1 MDIIKNCLRRPII
14 IYALIIL
21 ILFSGILALFKIPIQ
36 LTPDVR
42 KPLIEI
48 STNWQGGSP
57 SEVEREIVIK
67 QEDVLKSVKGVERIR
82 SNSYDKKSEIKLE
95 FNSTKNFQTAL
106 LMVSNALD
114 RVRGM
119 PEEIM
124 KPTIETS
131 GSEDAPIAWI
141 MLRPIKKINK
151 SMSEFGD
158 LADNLV
164 KTEFEKIPGISR
176 SNIFGGSKTEMQV
189 IVDPQRLS
197 LYKLTIPDI
206 ANSLISSNVSLTA
219 GDVDEGKRKYLI
231 RAEGQLDNPEK
242 IKKVV
247 IKVNKDE
254 QTQFSSKIFLEDVA
268 EVKYGI
274 KEPSAYI
281 RSLGKEVI
289 ALNLVRDVGVN
300 VLETMEQVKK
310 TIKRLNPILNK
321 EGLELKQVYDETVYI
336 NSSIDLVQQ
345 NIILGGLL
353 AALVLLLFLNSA
365 RATLVIATTI
375 PLTIIG
381 TFVAMAILG
390 KSLNVISLAGLA
402 FAVGMVI
409 DAAIVVLENIFR
421 HKEMGKNDYEAS
433 LIGTKEVWQ
442 AVFLSA
448 LTTVLVF
455 IPLLIVQVEAGQLF
469 RDISVAIC
477 VAISLSL
484 VLATTLI
491 PVISSKLQLLQT
503 DNKKK
508 IWKFNN
514 PKILEKLALNFLYRF
529 YKYLAWILPSKKR
542 ASVTISTIILI
553 SIIGIFFLKPK
564 LEYLPEGNKNLVF
577 GILIP
582 PPGYNLDT
590 TSEIAKNIENQIKPY
605 FILEEGGDSTAID
618 YPRISNFFYVSTS
631 TRIFIGAST
640 EDPNNVKK
648 IIPLMEKLAFQESG
662 TLGFINQPSIFGR
675 TGGGSRQI
683 DVNFSGNNLNDIL
696 DVTKKAFFITNQV
709 FPKKLGNT
717 QIRPKPGLELGTPEL
732 RFIPDMEKL
741 SENGITVREFA
752 NTMDAFNDGLWIDE
766 IVAEGKNM
774 DLRIIGKKNEEINV
788 TQQIANIPIVSKSGI
803 TIPLSSV
810 SKNEITSSA
819 VSIRHINFKRTVTLE
834 IRPPSQ
840 IPLEVAINILNE
852 SVVKGLSDE
861 AFKKGII
868 INLSGTADKLSQ
880 TLDSMSLSIAIAL
893 ILVFLSLAILLQS
906 FILSLV
912 IMIAVPLATV
922 GGFIGLKIL
931 NLFTY
936 QALDMLTL
944 LGFLILIGIVVN
956 NSILLVLK
964 TVDLIKEKKLSK
976 IDAIFESAKTRVRPI
991 FMSTL
996 TSIFGMFPLVLFP
1009 GAGSELYKGL
1019 GSVVI
1024 GGLFLSA
1031 ILILIIVP
1039 ALLTLTINENKIIKD
1054 SYK

>member
-1 MDIIKNCLRRPII
+1 MDIIKSCLKRPII
-14 IYALIIL
+14 IYSLIIL
-21 ILFSGILALFKIPIQ
+21 ILFSGLLALFKIPIQ

-42 KPLIEI
+42 KPVIEI
-48 STNWQGGSP
+48 TTSWQGGSP
-57 SEVEREIVIK
+57 SEIEREIVVK

-82 SNSYDKKSEIKLE
+82 SNAYDKKSEIKLE
-95 FNSTKNFQTAL
+95 FSSTKNFQTSL
-106 LMVSNALD
+106 LMTSNALD

-124 KPTIETS
+124 KPIIETS
-131 GSEDAPIAWI
+131 GSEDSPIAWI

-164 KTEFEKIPGISR
+164 KTELEKIPGISR
-176 SNIFGGSKTEMQV
+176 TNIFGGSKTEMQV

-197 LYKLTIPDI
+197 LFKLTISDI
-206 ANSLISSNVSLTA
+206 ANSLISSNISLTA

-231 RAEGQLDNPEK
+231 RAEGQLDSPEK

-274 KEPSAYI
+274 KEPVAYI
-281 RSLGKEVI
+281 RSLGREVI
-289 ALNLVRDVGVN
+289 AINLVRDVGVN
-300 VLETMEQVKK
+300 VLETMKEVKE
-310 TIKRLNPILNK
+310 TIKRLNPLLNK
-321 EGLELKQVYDETVYI
+321 EGLELKQVYDETIYI

-345 NIILGGLL
+345 NIIVGGLL
-353 AALVLLLFLNSA
+353 AALILLLFLNSA

-421 HKEMGKNDYEAS
+421 HKEMGKSDYDAS
-433 LIGTKEVWQ
+433 LIGTKEVSQ

-484 VLATTLI
+484 VLAITLV
-491 PVISSKLQLLQT
+491 PVISNRLKLLQT
-503 DNKKK
+503 DKEKK

-514 PKILEKLALNFLYRF
+514 PRILNSLALNFLYKF
-529 YKYLAWILPSKKR
+529 YKYLAWVLPSKKR
-542 ASVTISTIILI
+542 ASITISTIILI
-553 SIIGIFFLKPK
+553 TIFGIFFLAPK

-577 GILIP
+577 GVLIP
-582 PPGYNLDT
+582 PPGYNLET
-590 TSEIAKNIENQIKPY
+590 TSKIAQNIENQIKPY
-605 FILEEGGDSTAID
+605 FVLEEGGDASATE
-618 YPRISNFFYVSTS
+618 YPRINNFFFVSTS

-675 TGGGSRQI
+675 TAGGSRKI
-683 DVNFSGNNLNDIL
+683 DINFSGTDLNEIL
-696 DVTKKAFFITNQV
+696 DITKKAFFITNKV
-709 FPKKLGNT
+709 FPEKLGRT
-717 QIRPKPGLELGTPEL
+717 QIRPKPGLELGAPEL

-741 SENGITVREFA
+741 SENGITVKEFA
-752 NTMDAFNDGLWIDE
+752 NSMDAFNDGMWIDE
-766 IVAEGKNM
+766 IVADGRNM
-774 DLRIIGKKNEEINV
+774 DLRIIGKKNQKTNF

-819 VSIRHINFKRTVTLE
+819 VSIRHINFKRTVSLQ

-840 IPLEVAINILNE
+840 IPLEVAIKILDDA
-852 SVVKGLSDE
+852 VVKDLSDE
-861 AFKKGII
+861 AFEKGIT

-880 TLDSMSLSIAIAL
+880 TLDSMSLTIAIAL
-893 ILVFLSLAILLQS
+893 ILVFLSLAILLES

-912 IMIAVPLATV
+912 IMIAVPLSTV

-931 NLFTY
+931 NFFTY

-956 NSILLVLK
+956 NSILLVLQ
-964 TVDLIKEKKLSK
+964 TVDSIKKRMSKK
-976 IDAIFESAKTRVRPI
+976 DAIFESARTRVRPI

-1039 ALLTLTINENKIIKD
+1039 ALLTLTIDENKIIK
-1054 SYK
+1054 

>member
-1 MDIIKNCLRRPII
+1 MDITKSCLKRPII
-14 IYALIIL
+14 IYSLIIL
-21 ILFSGILALFKIPIQ
+21 ILFSGLLALFKIPIQ

-42 KPLIEI
+42 KPVIEI
-48 STNWQGGSP
+48 TTSWQGGSP
-57 SEVEREIVIK
+57 SEVEREIVVK

-82 SNSYDKKSEIKLE
+82 SNAYDKKSEIKLE
-95 FNSTKNFQTAL
+95 FSSTKNFQTSL
-106 LMVSNALD
+106 LMTSNALD

-124 KPTIETS
+124 KPIIETS
-131 GSEDAPIAWI
+131 GSEDSPIAWI

-158 LADNLV
+158 LVDNLV
-164 KTEFEKIPGISR
+164 KTELEKIPGISR
-176 SNIFGGSKTEMQV
+176 TNIFGGSKTEMQV

-197 LYKLTIPDI
+197 LFKLTISDI
-206 ANSLISSNVSLTA
+206 ANSLISSNISLTA

-231 RAEGQLDNPEK
+231 RAEGQLDSPEK

-274 KEPSAYI
+274 KEPVAYI
-281 RSLGKEVI
+281 RSLGREVI
-289 ALNLVRDVGVN
+289 AINLVRDVGVN
-300 VLETMEQVKK
+300 VLETMKEVKE
-310 TIKRLNPILNK
+310 TIKRLNPLLNK
-321 EGLELKQVYDETVYI
+321 EGLELKQVYDETIYI
-336 NSSIDLVQQ
+336 NSSIGLVQQ
-345 NIILGGLL
+345 NIIVGGLL
-353 AALVLLLFLNSA
+353 AALILLLFLNSA

-421 HKEMGKNDYEAS
+421 HKEMGKSDYDAS
-433 LIGTKEVWQ
+433 LIGTKEVSQ

-484 VLATTLI
+484 VLAITLV
-491 PVISSKLQLLQT
+491 PVISNRLKLLQT

-514 PKILEKLALNFLYRF
+514 PRILNSLALNFLYKF
-529 YKYLAWILPSKKR
+529 YKYLAWVLPSKKR
-542 ASVTISTIILI
+542 ASITISTIILI
-553 SIIGIFFLKPK
+553 TIFGIFFLAPK

-577 GILIP
+577 GVLIP
-582 PPGYNLDT
+582 PPGYNLKT
-590 TSEIAKNIENQIKPY
+590 TSEIAQNIENQIKPY
-605 FILEEGGDSTAID
+605 FVLEEGGDASATE
-618 YPRISNFFYVSTS
+618 YPRINNFFFVSTS
-631 TRIFIGAST
+631 ARIFIGAST

-675 TGGGSRQI
+675 TAGGSRKI
-683 DVNFSGNNLNDIL
+683 DINFSGTDLNEIL
-696 DVTKKAFFITNQV
+696 DITKKAFFITKKV
-709 FPKKLGNT
+709 FPEKLGRT
-717 QIRPKPGLELGTPEL
+717 QIRPKPGLELGAPEL

-741 SENGITVREFA
+741 SENGITVKEFA
-752 NTMDAFNDGLWIDE
+752 NSLDAFNDGMWIDE
-766 IVAEGKNM
+766 IVADGRNM
-774 DLRIIGKKNEEINV
+774 DLRIIGKKNQKTNF

-819 VSIRHINFKRTVTLE
+819 VSIRHINFKRTVSLQ

-840 IPLEVAINILNE
+840 IPLEVAIKILDDA
-852 SVVKGLSDE
+852 VVKDLSDE
-861 AFKKGII
+861 AFEKGIT

-880 TLDSMSLSIAIAL
+880 TLDSMSLTIAIAL
-893 ILVFLSLAILLQS
+893 ILVFLSLAILLES

-912 IMIAVPLATV
+912 IMIAVPLSTV

-931 NLFTY
+931 NFFTY

-956 NSILLVLK
+956 NSILLVLQ
-964 TVDLIKEKKLSK
+964 TVDSIKKRMSKK
-976 IDAIFESAKTRVRPI
+976 DAIFESARTRVRPI
-991 FMSTL
+991 FMFTL
-996 TSIFGMFPLVLFP
+996 TSIFGMFPLVLFS

-1039 ALLTLTINENKIIKD
+1039 ALLTLTIDENKIIKN
-1054 SYK
+1054 

>member
-1 MDIIKNCLRRPII
+1 MDIIKNCLKSPII
-14 IYALIIL
+14 IYSLIIL
-21 ILFSGILALFKIPIQ
+21 ILFSGLLALFKIPIQ

-42 KPLIEI
+42 KPVIEI
-48 STNWQGGSP
+48 TTNWQGGSP

-82 SNSYDKKSEIKLE
+82 SNAYDKKSEIKLE
-95 FNSTKNFQTAL
+95 FSSTKNFQTAL
-106 LMVSNALD
+106 LMTSNALD

-124 KPTIETS
+124 KPNIETS

-141 MLRPIKKINK
+141 MLRPIKEINK

-158 LADNLV
+158 LTDNLI
-164 KTEFEKIPGISR
+164 KTELEKIPGISR
-176 SNIFGGSKTEMQV
+176 TNIFGGSKTEMQV

-197 LYKLTIPDI
+197 LYKLTISDI
-206 ANSLISSNVSLTA
+206 GKSLMSSNISLTA

-231 RAEGQLDNPEK
+231 RAEGQLDSPEK

-247 IKVNKDE
+247 LKVNKDE
-254 QTQFSSKIFLEDVA
+254 QTQFSSKVFLEDVA

-274 KEPSAYI
+274 KEPVAYI

-289 ALNLVRDVGVN
+289 AINLVRDVGVN
-300 VLETMEQVKK
+300 VLETMKEVKK
-310 TIKRLNPILNK
+310 TIKRLNPQLNK
-321 EGLELKQVYDETVYI
+321 EGLELKQVYDETIYI

-345 NIILGGLL
+345 NILVGGLL
-353 AALVLLLFLNSA
+353 AALVLLIFLNSA

-421 HKEMGKNDYEAS
+421 HKEMGKNDYDAS
-433 LIGTKEVWQ
+433 FVGTKEVWQ

-455 IPLLIVQVEAGQLF
+455 IPLLLVQVEAGQLF

-484 VLATTLI
+484 LLAITLI
-491 PVISSKLQLLQT
+491 PVISNKLKLLQT

-514 PKILEKLALNFLYRF
+514 PKILNSIALNFLYKF
-529 YKYLAWILPSKKR
+529 YKYLAWVLPSKKK
-542 ASVTISTIILI
+542 ATITITTIILI
-553 SIIGIFFLKPK
+553 TIFGFFFLKPK

-577 GILIP
+577 GVLIP
-582 PPGYNLDT
+582 PPGYNLET
-590 TSEIAKNIENQIKPY
+590 TSEIARNIENQIKPY
-605 FILEEGGDSTAID
+605 FVLEEGGDVNATE
-618 YPRISNFFYVSTS
+618 YPRINNFFFVSTS

-640 EDPNNVKK
+640 EDPNNIKK
-648 IIPLMEKLAFQESG
+648 IIPFMEKLAFQESG

-675 TGGGSRQI
+675 TAGGSRKI
-683 DVNFSGNNLNDIL
+683 DINFSGTDLNEIL
-696 DVTKKAFFITNQV
+696 DITKKAFFISNKV
-709 FPKKLGNT
+709 FPEKLGRT
-717 QIRPKPGLELGTPEL
+717 QIRPKPGLELGAPEL

-741 SENGITVREFA
+741 SENGITVKEFA
-752 NTMDAFNDGLWIDE
+752 NSMDAFNDGLWVDE
-766 IVAEGKNM
+766 IVANGRNM
-774 DLRIIGKKNEEINV
+774 DLRIIGKKDEGTNF

-819 VSIRHINFKRTVTLE
+819 VSIRHINFKRTVSLQ
-834 IRPPSQ
+834 IRPPSE
-840 IPLEVAINILNE
+840 IPLEVAIKILDNA
-852 SVVKGLSDE
+852 VVKGLGDE
-861 AFKKGII
+861 AFKKGIT

-880 TLDSMSLSIAIAL
+880 TLDSMSLTIAIAL
-893 ILVFLSLAILLQS
+893 TLVFLSLAILLES

-956 NSILLVLK
+956 NSILLVLQ
-964 TVDLIKEKKLSK
+964 TVDSIKKNMSK
-976 IDAIFESAKTRVRPI
+976 QDAIFESARTRVRPI

-1039 ALLTLTINENKIIKD
+1039 ALLTLAIDEKKIIKY

>member
-1 MDIIKNCLRRPII
+1 MGIIEICLKRPII
-14 IYALIIL
+14 IYSLIIL
-21 ILFSGILALFKIPIQ
+21 ILFSGLLAIFKIPIQ

-42 KPLIEI
+42 KPVIEI
-48 STNWQGGSP
+48 TTNWQGGSP
-57 SEVEREIVIK
+57 SEVEREIVVK

-82 SNSYDKKSEIKLE
+82 SNAYDKKSEIKLE
-95 FNSTKNFQTAL
+95 FSSTKNFQTAL
-106 LMVSNALD
+106 LMTSNALD

-141 MLRPIKKINK
+141 MLRPIKRINK

-158 LADNLV
+158 LTDNLI
-164 KTEFEKIPGISR
+164 KTELEKIPGISR
-176 SNIFGGSKTEMQV
+176 SNIFGGSKTEMQI

-197 LYKLTIPDI
+197 LYKLTISDI
-206 ANSLISSNVSLTA
+206 ATSLISSNISLTA
-219 GDVDEGKRKYLI
+219 GDIDEGKRKYLI
-231 RAEGQLDNPEK
+231 RAEGQLDSPEK

-247 IKVNKDE
+247 IKINKDE

-268 EVKYGI
+268 EVRYGI
-274 KEPSAYI
+274 KKPVSYI

-289 ALNLVRDVGVN
+289 AINIIRDVGVN
-300 VLETMEQVKK
+300 VLETMDEVKK
-310 TIKRLNPILNK
+310 TIKRLNSLLK
-321 EGLELKQVYDETVYI
+321 KQGLELKQVYDETIYI

-345 NIILGGLL
+345 NIIVGGLL
-353 AALVLLLFLNSA
+353 AALILLLFLNSVG
-365 RATLVIATTI
+365 ATLVIATTI

-381 TFVAMAILG
+381 TFVAMAVLG

-421 HKEMGKNDYEAS
+421 HKEMGKSDYDAS

-455 IPLLIVQVEAGQLF
+455 IPLLVVQVEAGQLF

-477 VAISLSL
+477 FAISLSL
-484 VLATTLI
+484 ILAITLI
-491 PVISSKLQLLQT
+491 PVISSKLKLLQN
-503 DNKKK
+503 DNQEK

-514 PKILEKLALNFLYRF
+514 PKILKNFALNFLYKF
-529 YKYLAWILPSKKR
+529 YKYLSWVLPSKKR
-542 ASVTISTIILI
+542 ASITI
-553 SIIGIFFLKPK
+553 SIIVLITIFGIFFLKPK

-577 GILIP
+577 GVLIP
-582 PPGYNLDT
+582 PPGYNLKT
-590 TSEIAKNIENQIKPY
+590 TSEIAQNIENQIKPY
-605 FILEEGGDSTAID
+605 FILEEGGDINANE
-618 YPRISNFFYVSTS
+618 YPRINNFFFVSTS
-631 TRIFIGAST
+631 AKIFIGAST
-640 EDPNNVKK
+640 EDPNKVKK

-675 TGGGSRQI
+675 TAGGGRKI
-683 DVNFSGNNLNDIL
+683 DINFSGTDLNEIL
-696 DVTKKAFFITNQV
+696 DLTRKAFFISNKI
-709 FPKKLGNT
+709 FPEKLGRT

-741 SENGITVREFA
+741 SENGITVKEFA
-752 NTMDAFNDGLWIDE
+752 NSMEAFNDGLWIDE
-766 IVAEGKNM
+766 IVADGRKM
-774 DLRIIGKKNEEINV
+774 DLRIIGKKNQKNSF
-788 TQQIANIPIVSKSGI
+788 TQQIENIPLVSKSGI

-810 SKNEITSSA
+810 SKNQITSSA
-819 VSIRHINFKRTVTLE
+819 VSIRHIDFKRTVSLQ

-840 IPLEVAINILNE
+840 IPLEVAIKILDNA
-852 SVVKGLSDE
+852 VVQDLGDE
-861 AFKKGII
+861 AFKKGIT

-880 TLDSMSLSIAIAL
+880 TLSSMSLTIAIAL
-893 ILVFLSLAILLQS
+893 ILVFLSLAILLES

-912 IMIAVPLATV
+912 IMIAVPLATA

-931 NLFTY
+931 NFFTY

-964 TVDLIKEKKLSK
+964 TVDLIKKNKISK
-976 IDAIFESAKTRVRPI
+976 IDAIFESARTRVRPI

>member
-1 MDIIKNCLRRPII
+1 MNIIKNCLKRPII
-14 IYALIIL
+14 IYSLIIL
-21 ILFSGILALFKIPIQ
+21 ILFSGLLALLKIPIQ

-42 KPLIEI
+42 KPVIEI
-48 STNWQGGSP
+48 TTNWQGGSP

-67 QEDVLKSVKGVERIR
+67 QEDVLKSVKGIERIR
-82 SNSYDKKSEIKLE
+82 SNAYDKKSEIKLE
-95 FNSTKNFQTAL
+95 FSSTKNFEKSL
-106 LMVSNALD
+106 LMASNALD

-131 GSEDAPIAWI
+131 GSEDSPIAWI

-151 SMSEFGD
+151 SMNEFGD
-158 LADNLV
+158 LANNLV
-164 KTEFEKIPGISR
+164 KTELEKIPGISR
-176 SNIFGGSKTEMQV
+176 SNMFGGSKTEMQV

-197 LYKLTIPDI
+197 LYKLTISDI
-206 ANSLISSNVSLTA
+206 ANNLMSSNISLTA

-231 RAEGQLDNPEK
+231 RAEGQLDSPEK

-247 IKVNKDE
+247 LKVNKDE

-274 KEPSAYI
+274 KEPVAYI

-289 ALNLVRDVGVN
+289 AINLVRDVGVN
-300 VLETMEQVKK
+300 VLETMKEVKE
-310 TIKRLNPILNK
+310 TIERLNPLLNK

-345 NIILGGLL
+345 NIIVGGLL
-353 AALVLLLFLNSA
+353 AALVLLIFLNSA

-381 TFVAMAILG
+381 TFVAMAVLG
-390 KSLNVISLAGLA
+390 RSLNVISLAGLA

-421 HKEMGKNDYEAS
+421 HKEMGKNDYDAS

-455 IPLLIVQVEAGQLF
+455 IPLLLVQVEAGQLF

-484 VLATTLI
+484 VLAITLI
-491 PVISSKLQLLQT
+491 PVISNKLKLLQT
-503 DNKKK
+503 DSKKK

-514 PKILEKLALNFLYRF
+514 PRILNTIALNFLYKF
-529 YKYLAWILPSKKR
+529 YKYLAWVLPSKKR
-542 ASVTISTIILI
+542 ATITITTIILVTI
-553 SIIGIFFLKPK
+553 FGIFFLKPK

-577 GILIP
+577 GVLIP
-582 PPGYNLDT
+582 PPGYNLET
-590 TSEIAKNIENQIKPY
+590 TSEIAQDIENQIKPY
-605 FILEEGGDSTAID
+605 FILEEGGSANATE
-618 YPRISNFFYVSTS
+618 YPRINNFFFVSTS

-640 EDPNNVKK
+640 KNPNNIKK

-675 TGGGSRQI
+675 TAGGSRKI
-683 DVNFSGNNLNDIL
+683 DINFSGSDLNEIL
-696 DVTKKAFFITNQV
+696 DIAKKAFFISTKV
-709 FPKKLGNT
+709 FPQKNGST
-717 QIRPKPGLELGTPEL
+717 QITPKPGLELGTPEL

-752 NTMDAFNDGLWIDE
+752 NSMDAFNDGLWIDE
-766 IVAEGKNM
+766 IVADSKNM
-774 DLRIIGKKNEEINV
+774 DLRIIGKKDQNSNF

-803 TIPLSSV
+803 TVPLSSL

-819 VSIRHINFKRTVTLE
+819 VSIRHINFKRTVSLQ

-840 IPLEVAINILNE
+840 IPLEVAIKILDDA
-852 SVVKGLSDE
+852 VVKSLTDE
-861 AFKKGII
+861 AFEKGIT

-880 TLDSMSLSIAIAL
+880 TFDSMSLTIAIAL
-893 ILVFLSLAILLQS
+893 ILVFLSLAILLES

-912 IMIAVPLATV
+912 IIIAVPLATV
-922 GGFIGLKIL
+922 GGFVGLKIL

-956 NSILLVLK
+956 NSILLVLQ
-964 TVDLIKEKKLSK
+964 TVDLIKKKMSK
-976 IDAIFESAKTRVRPI
+976 QDAIFESARTRVRPI

-1031 ILILIIVP
+1031 IVILIIVP
-1039 ALLTLTINENKIIKD
+1039 ALLTLTIDEKKIIKY

>member
-484 VLATTLI
+484 VLDTTLI

-774 DLRIIGKKNEEINV
+774 DLRIIGKKNEEINF

>member
-1 MDIIKNCLRRPII
+1 M
-14 IYALIIL
+14 
-21 ILFSGILALFKIPIQ
+21 
-36 LTPDVR
+36 
-42 KPLIEI
+42 
-48 STNWQGGSP
+48 
-57 SEVEREIVIK
+57 
-67 QEDVLKSVKGVERIR
+67 KSVKGVERIR
-82 SNSYDKKSEIKLE
+82 SNANDKKSEIKLE
-95 FNSTKNFQTAL
+95 FSSTKNFQTSL
-106 LMVSNALD
+106 LMTSNALD

-131 GSEDAPIAWI
+131 GSEDSPIAWI

-158 LADNLV
+158 LADNLI

-197 LYKLTIPDI
+197 LYKLTISDI
-206 ANSLISSNVSLTA
+206 ANSLLTSNISLTA

-231 RAEGQLDNPEK
+231 RAEGQLDSPEK
-242 IKKVV
+242 IKRVV
-247 IKVNKDE
+247 LKVNKD
-254 QTQFSSKIFLEDVA
+254 QQSQFSSKIFLEDVA

-274 KEPSAYI
+274 KEPVAYI

-289 ALNLVRDVGVN
+289 AINLVRDIGVN
-300 VLETMEQVKK
+300 VLETMQEVKN

-321 EGLELKQVYDETVYI
+321 EGLELKQVYDETIYI

-345 NIILGGLL
+345 NIIVGGLL
-353 AALVLLLFLNSA
+353 AALVLLVFLNSA

-381 TFVAMAILG
+381 TFVAMAVLG

-455 IPLLIVQVEAGQLF
+455 IPLLLVQVEAGQLF

-477 VAISLSL
+477 VAITLSL
-484 VLATTLI
+484 ILAITLI
-491 PVISSKLQLLQT
+491 PVISNKLKLLQT
-503 DNKKK
+503 DNTKK

-514 PKILEKLALNFLYRF
+514 PRIFNSIALNFLYKF
-529 YKYLAWILPSKKR
+529 YKYLAWVLPSKKR
-542 ASVTISTIILI
+542 ATITITTIFLVTIF
-553 SIIGIFFLKPK
+553 GIFFLKPK

-582 PPGYNLDT
+582 PPGYNLET
-590 TSEIAKNIENQIKPY
+590 TSQIAQDIENQIKPY
-605 FILEEGGDSTAID
+605 FVLEEGGEASATD
-618 YPRISNFFYVSTS
+618 YPRISNFFFVSTS

-640 EDPNNVKK
+640 KNPNNVKK

-675 TGGGSRQI
+675 TAGGSRKI
-683 DVNFSGNNLNDIL
+683 DINFSGSDLNEIL
-696 DVTKKAFFITNQV
+696 DIAKKAFFISTKV
-709 FPKKLGNT
+709 FPQKNGST
-717 QIRPKPGLELGTPEL
+717 QITPKPGLELGTPEL

-741 SENGITVREFA
+741 SENGITVKEFA
-752 NTMDAFNDGLWIDE
+752 NSIDAFNDGLWIDE
-766 IVAEGKNM
+766 IVAGGRNM
-774 DLRIIGKKNEEINV
+774 DLRIIGKKDQKNNF
-788 TQQIANIPIVSKSGI
+788 TQQIANIPIVAKSGI
-803 TIPLSSV
+803 TIPLSSL

-819 VSIRHINFKRTVTLE
+819 LSIRHINFKRTVSLQ

-840 IPLEVAINILNE
+840 IPLEVAIKILDNA
-852 SVVKGLSDE
+852 VVKNLTDE
-861 AFKKGII
+861 AFEKGIS

-880 TLDSMSLSIAIAL
+880 TFDSMSLIIAIAL
-893 ILVFLSLAILLQS
+893 ILVFLSLAILLES

-912 IMIAVPLATV
+912 IIIAVPLATA
-922 GGFIGLKIL
+922 GGFVGLKIL
-931 NLFTY
+931 NLFNY

-956 NSILLVLK
+956 NSILLVLQ
-964 TVDLIKEKKLSK
+964 TVALIKKKMSK
-976 IDAIFESAKTRVRPI
+976 QDAIFESARTRVRPI

-996 TSIFGMFPLVLFP
+996 SSIFGMFPFVLFP

-1031 ILILIIVP
+1031 LLILIIVP
-1039 ALLTLTINENKIIKD
+1039 ALLTLTINENKIIKG

>member
-1 MDIIKNCLRRPII
+1 MDITKSCLKRPII
-14 IYALIIL
+14 IYSLIIL
-21 ILFSGILALFKIPIQ
+21 ILFSGLLALFKIPIQ

-42 KPLIEI
+42 KPVIEI
-48 STNWQGGSP
+48 TTSWQGGSP
-57 SEVEREIVIK
+57 SEVEREIVVK

-82 SNSYDKKSEIKLE
+82 SNAYDKKSEIKLE
-95 FNSTKNFQTAL
+95 FSSTKNFQTSL
-106 LMVSNALD
+106 LMTSNALD

-124 KPTIETS
+124 KPIIETS
-131 GSEDAPIAWI
+131 GSEDSPIAWI

-164 KTEFEKIPGISR
+164 KTELEKIPGISR
-176 SNIFGGSKTEMQV
+176 TNIFGGSKTEMQV

-197 LYKLTIPDI
+197 LFKLTISDI
-206 ANSLISSNVSLTA
+206 ANSLISSNISLTA

-231 RAEGQLDNPEK
+231 RAEGQLDSPEK

-274 KEPSAYI
+274 KEPVAYI
-281 RSLGKEVI
+281 RSLGREVI
-289 ALNLVRDVGVN
+289 AINLVRDVGVN
-300 VLETMEQVKK
+300 VLETMKEVKE
-310 TIKRLNPILNK
+310 TIKRLNPLLNK
-321 EGLELKQVYDETVYI
+321 EGLELKQVYDETIYI
-336 NSSIDLVQQ
+336 NSSIGLVQQ
-345 NIILGGLL
+345 NIIVGGLL
-353 AALVLLLFLNSA
+353 AALILLLFLNSA

-421 HKEMGKNDYEAS
+421 HKEMGKSDYDAS
-433 LIGTKEVWQ
+433 LIGTKEVSQ

-484 VLATTLI
+484 VLAITLV
-491 PVISSKLQLLQT
+491 PVISNRLKLLQT

-514 PKILEKLALNFLYRF
+514 PRILNSLALNFLYKF
-529 YKYLAWILPSKKR
+529 YKYLAWVLPSKKR
-542 ASVTISTIILI
+542 ASITISTIILI
-553 SIIGIFFLKPK
+553 TIFGIFFLAPK

-577 GILIP
+577 GVLIP
-582 PPGYNLDT
+582 PPGYNLKT
-590 TSEIAKNIENQIKPY
+590 TSEIAQNIENQIKPY
-605 FILEEGGDSTAID
+605 FVLEEGGDASATE
-618 YPRISNFFYVSTS
+618 YPRINNFFFVSTS
-631 TRIFIGAST
+631 ARIFIGAST

-675 TGGGSRQI
+675 TAGGSRKI
-683 DVNFSGNNLNDIL
+683 DINFSGTDLNEIL
-696 DVTKKAFFITNQV
+696 DITKKAFFITNKV
-709 FPKKLGNT
+709 FPEKLGRT
-717 QIRPKPGLELGTPEL
+717 QIRPKPGLELGAPEL

-741 SENGITVREFA
+741 SENGITVKEFA
-752 NTMDAFNDGLWIDE
+752 NSMDAFNDGMWIDE
-766 IVAEGKNM
+766 IVADGRNM
-774 DLRIIGKKNEEINV
+774 DLRIIGKKNQKTNF

-819 VSIRHINFKRTVTLE
+819 VSIRHINFKRTVSLQ

-840 IPLEVAINILNE
+840 IPLEVAIKILDDA
-852 SVVKGLSDE
+852 VVKDLSDE
-861 AFKKGII
+861 AFEKGIT

-880 TLDSMSLSIAIAL
+880 TLDSMSLTIAIAL
-893 ILVFLSLAILLQS
+893 ILVFLSLAILLES

-912 IMIAVPLATV
+912 IMIAVPLSTV

-931 NLFTY
+931 NFFTY

-956 NSILLVLK
+956 NSILLVLQ
-964 TVDLIKEKKLSK
+964 TVDSIKKRMSKK
-976 IDAIFESAKTRVRPI
+976 DAIFESARTRVRPI

-996 TSIFGMFPLVLFP
+996 TSIFGMFPLVLFS

-1039 ALLTLTINENKIIKD
+1039 ALLTLTIDENKIIK
-1054 SYK
+1054 

>member
-1 MDIIKNCLRRPII
+1 MDIIKNCLKRPII
-14 IYALIIL
+14 IYSLIIL
-21 ILFSGILALFKIPIQ
+21 ILFSGLLALFKIPIQ

-42 KPLIEI
+42 KPVIEI
-48 STNWQGGSP
+48 TTNWQGGSP

-82 SNSYDKKSEIKLE
+82 SNAFDKKSEIKLE
-95 FNSTKNFQTAL
+95 FNSKKNFQTSL
-106 LMVSNALD
+106 LMASNALD

-131 GSEDAPIAWI
+131 GSEDSPIAWI

-158 LADNLV
+158 LADNLI

-197 LYKLTIPDI
+197 LYKLTISDI
-206 ANSLISSNVSLTA
+206 ANSLLTSNISLTA

-231 RAEGQLDNPEK
+231 RAEGQLDSPEK
-242 IKKVV
+242 IKRVV
-247 IKVNKDE
+247 LKVNKD
-254 QTQFSSKIFLEDVA
+254 QQSQFSSKIFLEDVA

-274 KEPSAYI
+274 KEPVAYI

-289 ALNLVRDVGVN
+289 AINLVRDIGVN
-300 VLETMEQVKK
+300 VLETMQEVKN

-321 EGLELKQVYDETVYI
+321 EGLELKQVYDETIYI

-345 NIILGGLL
+345 NIIVGGLL
-353 AALVLLLFLNSA
+353 AALVLLVFLNSA

-381 TFVAMAILG
+381 TFVAMAVLG

-455 IPLLIVQVEAGQLF
+455 IPLLLVQVEAGQLF

-477 VAISLSL
+477 VAITLSL
-484 VLATTLI
+484 ILAITLI
-491 PVISSKLQLLQT
+491 PVISNKLKLLQT
-503 DNKKK
+503 DNTKK

-514 PKILEKLALNFLYRF
+514 PRIFNSIALNFLYKF
-529 YKYLAWILPSKKR
+529 YKYLAWVLPSKKR
-542 ASVTISTIILI
+542 ATITITTIFLVTIF
-553 SIIGIFFLKPK
+553 GIFFLKPK

-582 PPGYNLDT
+582 PPGYNLET
-590 TSEIAKNIENQIKPY
+590 TSQIAQDIENQIKPY
-605 FILEEGGDSTAID
+605 FVLEEGGEASATD
-618 YPRISNFFYVSTS
+618 YPRISNFFFVSTS

-640 EDPNNVKK
+640 KNPNNVKK

-675 TGGGSRQI
+675 TAGGSRKI
-683 DVNFSGNNLNDIL
+683 DINFSGSDLNEIL
-696 DVTKKAFFITNQV
+696 DIAKKAFFISTKV
-709 FPKKLGNT
+709 FPQKNGST
-717 QIRPKPGLELGTPEL
+717 QITPKPGLELGTPEL

-741 SENGITVREFA
+741 SENGITVKEFA
-752 NTMDAFNDGLWIDE
+752 NSIDAFNDGLWIDE
-766 IVAEGKNM
+766 IVAGGRNM
-774 DLRIIGKKNEEINV
+774 DLRIIGKKDQKNNF
-788 TQQIANIPIVSKSGI
+788 TQQIANIPIVAKSGI
-803 TIPLSSV
+803 TIPLSSL

-819 VSIRHINFKRTVTLE
+819 LSIRHINFKRTVSLQ

-840 IPLEVAINILNE
+840 IPLEVAIKILDNA
-852 SVVKGLSDE
+852 VVKNLTDE
-861 AFKKGII
+861 AFEKGIS

-880 TLDSMSLSIAIAL
+880 TFDSMSLIIAIAL
-893 ILVFLSLAILLQS
+893 ILVFLSLAILLES

-912 IMIAVPLATV
+912 IIIAVPLATA
-922 GGFIGLKIL
+922 GGFVGLKIL
-931 NLFTY
+931 NLFNY

-956 NSILLVLK
+956 NSILLVLQ
-964 TVDLIKEKKLSK
+964 TVALIKKKMSK
-976 IDAIFESAKTRVRPI
+976 QDAIFESARTRVRPI

-1031 ILILIIVP
+1031 LLILIIVP
-1039 ALLTLTINENKIIKD
+1039 ALLTLTINENKIIKG

>member
-1 MDIIKNCLRRPII
+1 MDITKSCLKRPII
-14 IYALIIL
+14 IYSLIIL
-21 ILFSGILALFKIPIQ
+21 ILFSGLLALFKIPIQ

-42 KPLIEI
+42 KPVIEI
-48 STNWQGGSP
+48 TTSWQGGSP
-57 SEVEREIVIK
+57 SEVEREIVVK
-67 QEDVLKSVKGVERIR
+67 LEDVLKSVKGVERIR
-82 SNSYDKKSEIKLE
+82 SNAYDKKSEIKLE
-95 FNSTKNFQTAL
+95 FSSTKNFQTSL
-106 LMVSNALD
+106 LMTSNALD

-124 KPTIETS
+124 KPIIETS
-131 GSEDAPIAWI
+131 GSEDSPIAWI

-158 LADNLV
+158 LVDNLV
-164 KTEFEKIPGISR
+164 KTELEKIPGISR
-176 SNIFGGSKTEMQV
+176 TNIFGGSKTEMQV

-197 LYKLTIPDI
+197 LFKLTISDI
-206 ANSLISSNVSLTA
+206 ANSLISSNISLTA

-231 RAEGQLDNPEK
+231 RAEGQLDSPEK

-274 KEPSAYI
+274 KEPVAYI
-281 RSLGKEVI
+281 RSLGREVI
-289 ALNLVRDVGVN
+289 AINLVRDVGVN
-300 VLETMEQVKK
+300 VLETMKEVKE
-310 TIKRLNPILNK
+310 TIKRLNPLLNK
-321 EGLELKQVYDETVYI
+321 EGLELKQVYDETIYI
-336 NSSIDLVQQ
+336 NSSIKLVQQ
-345 NIILGGLL
+345 NIIVGGLL
-353 AALVLLLFLNSA
+353 AALILLLFLNSA

-421 HKEMGKNDYEAS
+421 HKEMGKSDYDAS
-433 LIGTKEVWQ
+433 LIGTKEVSQ

-484 VLATTLI
+484 VLAVTLV
-491 PVISSKLQLLQT
+491 PVISNRLKLLQT

-514 PKILEKLALNFLYRF
+514 PRILNSLALNFLYKF
-529 YKYLAWILPSKKR
+529 YKYLAWVLPSKKR
-542 ASVTISTIILI
+542 ASITISTIILI
-553 SIIGIFFLKPK
+553 TIFGIFFLAPK

-577 GILIP
+577 GVLIP
-582 PPGYNLDT
+582 PPGYNLKT
-590 TSEIAKNIENQIKPY
+590 TSEIAQNIENQIKPY
-605 FILEEGGDSTAID
+605 FVLEEGGDANATE
-618 YPRISNFFYVSTS
+618 YPRINNFFFVSTS
-631 TRIFIGAST
+631 ARIFIGAST

-675 TGGGSRQI
+675 TAGGSRKI
-683 DVNFSGNNLNDIL
+683 DINFSGTDLNEIL
-696 DVTKKAFFITNQV
+696 DITKKAFFITNKV
-709 FPKKLGNT
+709 FPEKLGRT
-717 QIRPKPGLELGTPEL
+717 QIRPKPGLELGAPEL

-741 SENGITVREFA
+741 SENGITVKEFA
-752 NTMDAFNDGLWIDE
+752 NSLDAFNDGMWIDE
-766 IVAEGKNM
+766 IVADGRNM
-774 DLRIIGKKNEEINV
+774 DLRIIGKKNQKTNF

-819 VSIRHINFKRTVTLE
+819 VSIRHINFKRTVSLQ

-840 IPLEVAINILNE
+840 IPLEVAIKILDDA
-852 SVVKGLSDE
+852 VVKDLSDE
-861 AFKKGII
+861 AFEKGIT

-880 TLDSMSLSIAIAL
+880 TLDSMSLTIAIAL
-893 ILVFLSLAILLQS
+893 ILVFLSLAILLES

-912 IMIAVPLATV
+912 IMIAVPLSTV

-931 NLFTY
+931 NFFTY

-956 NSILLVLK
+956 NSILLVLQ
-964 TVDLIKEKKLSK
+964 TVDLIKKGMSKK
-976 IDAIFESAKTRVRPI
+976 DAIFESARTRVRPI

-996 TSIFGMFPLVLFP
+996 TSIFGMFPLVLFS

-1039 ALLTLTINENKIIKD
+1039 ALLTLTIDENKIIK
-1054 SYK
+1054 

>member
-1 MDIIKNCLRRPII
+1 MDIIKNCLKRPII
-14 IYALIIL
+14 IYSLIIF
-21 ILFSGILALFKIPIQ
+21 ILFSGLLALFKIPIQ

-42 KPLIEI
+42 RPLIEI
-48 STNWQGGSP
+48 TTNWQGGSP

-95 FNSTKNFQTAL
+95 FSSTKNFQTAL

-176 SNIFGGSKTEMQV
+176 SNIYGGSKTEMQV

-206 ANSLISSNVSLTA
+206 SNSLISSNVSLTA

-231 RAEGQLDNPEK
+231 RAEGQLDSPEK

-274 KEPSAYI
+274 KEPVSYI

-300 VLETMEQVKK
+300 VLETMEEVKE
-310 TIKRLNPILNK
+310 TIKRLNPLLNK
-321 EGLELKQVYDETVYI
+321 EGLELKQVYDETIYI

-345 NIILGGLL
+345 NIIVGGLL
-353 AALVLLLFLNSA
+353 AALILLLFLNSA

-381 TFVAMAILG
+381 TFVAMAVLG
-390 KSLNVISLAGLA
+390 KSLNVISLAGIA

-409 DAAIVVLENIFR
+409 DAAIVVLENIYR
-421 HKEMGKNDYEAS
+421 HKEMGKSDHDAS

-442 AVFLSA
+442 AVFLSS

-455 IPLLIVQVEAGQLF
+455 VPLLIVQVEAGQLF

-484 VLATTLI
+484 VLAITLI

-514 PKILEKLALNFLYRF
+514 PKILEKFALNFLYKF
-529 YKYLAWILPSKKR
+529 YKYLAWVLPSKKR
-542 ASVTISTIILI
+542 ASTTIFTIVLVTIF
-553 SIIGIFFLKPK
+553 GIFFLKPK

-577 GILIP
+577 GVLIP
-582 PPGYNLDT
+582 PPGYNLKT

-605 FILEEGGDSTAID
+605 FILDEGGDPTATE
-618 YPRISNFFYVSTS
+618 YPRINNFFYVSTS

-675 TGGGSRQI
+675 TAGGSRKI
-683 DVNFSGNNLNDIL
+683 DVNFSGTDLNDIL
-696 DVTKKAFFITNQV
+696 DITKKAFFITNKV
-709 FPKKLGNT
+709 FPESLGRT

-741 SENGITVREFA
+741 SENGITVKEFA

-774 DLRIIGKKNEEINV
+774 NLRIIGKKNEEINF

-852 SVVKGLSDE
+852 SVVNGLSDE
-861 AFKKGII
+861 AFKKGIT

-880 TLDSMSLSIAIAL
+880 TLDSMALSIAVAL

-912 IMIAVPLATV
+912 IMIAVPLATA

-931 NLFTY
+931 NFFTY

-964 TVDLIKEKKLSK
+964 TVDLIKEKKMAK
-976 IDAIFESAKTRVRPI
+976 VDAIFESAKTRVRPI

-1031 ILILIIVP
+1031 ILILLIVP
-1039 ALLTLTINENKIIKD
+1039 ALLTLAINEKKII
-1054 SYK
+1054 SS

>member
-14 IYALIIL
+14 IYSLIIL

-48 STNWQGGSP
+48 TTNWQGGSP
-57 SEVEREIVIK
+57 SEVEREIVVK
-67 QEDVLKSVKGVERIR
+67 QEDVLKSVKGVDRIR

-95 FNSTKNFQTAL
+95 FSSTKNFQSTL

-131 GSEDAPIAWI
+131 GSEDSPIAWI
-141 MLRPIKKINK
+141 MLRPIKEIGK

-176 SNIFGGSKTEMQV
+176 SNIFGGSKSEMQV

-231 RAEGQLDNPEK
+231 RAEGQLDSPEK

-274 KEPSAYI
+274 KEPTSYI

-300 VLETMEQVKK
+300 VLETMEEVKK
-310 TIKRLNPILNK
+310 TIKRLNPQLNK
-321 EGLELKQVYDETVYI
+321 EGLELKQVYDETIYI
-336 NSSIDLVQQ
+336 DSSIDLVQQ
-345 NIILGGLL
+345 NIIVGGLL
-353 AALVLLLFLNSA
+353 AALILLLFLNSA

-433 LIGTKEVWQ
+433 LIGAKEVWQ

-455 IPLLIVQVEAGQLF
+455 VPLLIVQVEAGQLF

-477 VAISLSL
+477 VAITLSL
-484 VLATTLI
+484 ILAITLI

-514 PKILEKLALNFLYRF
+514 PKILERISLNFLYKF
-529 YKYLAWILPSKKR
+529 YQYLSWVLPSKKR
-542 ASVTISTIILI
+542 ASITISTIILVTFF
-553 SIIGIFFLKPK
+553 GFFFLKPK
-564 LEYLPEGNKNLVF
+564 LEYLPEGNKNLIF
-577 GILIP
+577 GVLIP

-590 TSEIAKNIENQIKPY
+590 TSKIAKSIENQIKPY
-605 FILEEGGDSTAID
+605 FILEEGGDPNANE
-618 YPRISNFFYVSTS
+618 YPRINNFFFVSTS

-640 EDPNNVKK
+640 ENPNNVKE

-662 TLGFINQPSIFGR
+662 TLGFINQTSIFGR
-675 TGGGSRQI
+675 TAGGSRKI
-683 DVNFSGNNLNDIL
+683 DVNFSGNDLNDIL
-696 DVTKKAFFITNQV
+696 DITKKAFFISNKV
-709 FPKKLGNT
+709 FPEKLGRT

-732 RFIPDMEKL
+732 RFIPNMEKL

-766 IVAEGKNM
+766 IVADGRNM
-774 DLRIIGKKNEEINV
+774 DLRIIGKKNQDINF
-788 TQQIANIPIVSKSGI
+788 TQQIANIPIVSKSGM

-819 VSIRHINFKRTVTLE
+819 VSIRHINFKRTVSLQ
-834 IRPPSQ
+834 IRPPAQ
-840 IPLEVAINILNE
+840 IPLEVAIKILDE
-852 SVVKGLSDE
+852 AVVKGLSDE
-861 AFKKGII
+861 AYEKGVT

-880 TLDSMSLSIAIAL
+880 TLNSMSLSIAIAL

-964 TVDLIKEKKLSK
+964 TVDLIKEKKISK
-976 IDAIFESAKTRVRPI
+976 INAIFESARTRVRPI

-1039 ALLTLTINENKIIKD
+1039 ALLTITINENKIIRD

>member
-300 VLETMEQVKK
+300 VLETMQQVKK

-590 TSEIAKNIENQIKPY
+590 TSEIEKNIENQIKPY

-774 DLRIIGKKNEEINV
+774 DLRIIGKKNEEINF

-1009 GAGSELYKGL
+1009 GAGAELYKGL

-1024 GGLFLSA
+1024 VGLFLSA

>member
-1 MDIIKNCLRRPII
+1 MNIITNCLKRPII
-14 IYALIIL
+14 IYSLIIL
-21 ILFSGILALFKIPIQ
+21 ILFSGLLALLKIPIQ

-42 KPLIEI
+42 KPVIEI
-48 STNWQGGSP
+48 TTNWQGGSP

-67 QEDVLKSVKGVERIR
+67 QEDVLKSVKGIERIR
-82 SNSYDKKSEIKLE
+82 SNAYDKKSEIKLE
-95 FNSTKNFQTAL
+95 FSSTKNFEKSL
-106 LMVSNALD
+106 LMASNALD

-131 GSEDAPIAWI
+131 GSEDSPIAWI

-151 SMSEFGD
+151 SMNEFGD

-164 KTEFEKIPGISR
+164 KTELEKIPGISR

-197 LYKLTIPDI
+197 LYKLTISDI
-206 ANSLISSNVSLTA
+206 ANSLMSSNISLTA

-231 RAEGQLDNPEK
+231 RAEGQLDSPEK

-247 IKVNKDE
+247 LKVNKDE

-268 EVKYGI
+268 DVKYGI
-274 KEPSAYI
+274 KEPVAYI

-289 ALNLVRDVGVN
+289 AINLVRDVGVN
-300 VLETMEQVKK
+300 VLETMKEVKE
-310 TIKRLNPILNK
+310 TIQRLNPLLNK
-321 EGLELKQVYDETVYI
+321 EGLELKQVYDETIYI

-345 NIILGGLL
+345 NIIVGGLL
-353 AALVLLLFLNSA
+353 AALILLLFLNSA

-421 HKEMGKNDYEAS
+421 HKEMGKSDYDAS
-433 LIGTKEVWQ
+433 LIGTKEVCQ

-484 VLATTLI
+484 VLAITLI
-491 PVISSKLQLLQT
+491 PVISNKLKLLQT
-503 DNKKK
+503 DSKKK

-514 PKILEKLALNFLYRF
+514 PKILNFIALNFLYKF
-529 YKYLAWILPSKKR
+529 YKYLAWMLPSKKR
-542 ASVTISTIILI
+542 ATITITTIILVTI
-553 SIIGIFFLKPK
+553 FGIFFLKPK

-582 PPGYNLDT
+582 PPGYNLKT
-590 TSEIAKNIENQIKPY
+590 TSEIAQDIENQIKPY
-605 FILEEGGDSTAID
+605 FVLEEGGSVNATE
-618 YPRISNFFYVSTS
+618 YPRINNFFFVSTS

-640 EDPNNVKK
+640 KNPNNIKK

-675 TGGGSRQI
+675 TAGGSRKI
-683 DVNFSGNNLNDIL
+683 DINFSGSDLNEIL
-696 DVTKKAFFITNQV
+696 DVAKKAFFISTKV
-709 FPKKLGNT
+709 FPQKNGST
-717 QIRPKPGLELGTPEL
+717 QITPKPGLELGTPEL

-752 NTMDAFNDGLWIDE
+752 NSMDAFNDGLWIDE
-766 IVAEGKNM
+766 IVADGRNM
-774 DLRIIGKKNEEINV
+774 DLRIIGKKDQNSNF
-788 TQQIANIPIVSKSGI
+788 TQQIADIPIVSKSGI
-803 TIPLSSV
+803 TIPLSSL

-819 VSIRHINFKRTVTLE
+819 VSIRHINFKRTVSLQ

-840 IPLEVAINILNE
+840 IPLEVAIKILDNA
-852 SVVKGLSDE
+852 VVKSLTDE
-861 AFKKGII
+861 AFEKGIT

-880 TLDSMSLSIAIAL
+880 TLDSMSLTIAIAL
-893 ILVFLSLAILLQS
+893 ILVFLSLAILLES

-912 IMIAVPLATV
+912 IIIAVPLATV

-931 NLFTY
+931 NFFTY

-956 NSILLVLK
+956 NSILLVLQ
-964 TVDLIKEKKLSK
+964 TVDLIKKKMSK
-976 IDAIFESAKTRVRPI
+976 QDAIFESARTRVRPI

-1039 ALLTLTINENKIIKD
+1039 ALLTLTIDEKKIIK
-1054 SYK
+1054 

>member
-1 MDIIKNCLRRPII
+1 MDIIKNCLKRPII
-14 IYALIIL
+14 IYSVIIL
-21 ILFSGILALFKIPIQ
+21 ILFSGLLALFKIPIQ

-42 KPLIEI
+42 KPVIEI
-48 STNWQGGSP
+48 TTNWQGGSP

-82 SNSYDKKSEIKLE
+82 SNAFDKKSEIKLE
-95 FNSTKNFQTAL
+95 FNSKKNFQTSL
-106 LMVSNALD
+106 LMASNALD

-131 GSEDAPIAWI
+131 GSEDSPIAWI

-158 LADNLV
+158 LADNLI

-197 LYKLTIPDI
+197 LYKLTISDI
-206 ANSLISSNVSLTA
+206 ANSLLTSNISLTA

-231 RAEGQLDNPEK
+231 RAEGQLDSPEK
-242 IKKVV
+242 IKRVV
-247 IKVNKDE
+247 LKVNKD
-254 QTQFSSKIFLEDVA
+254 QQSQFSSKIFLEDVA

-274 KEPSAYI
+274 KEPVAYI

-289 ALNLVRDVGVN
+289 AINLVRDIGVN
-300 VLETMEQVKK
+300 VLETMQEVKN

-321 EGLELKQVYDETVYI
+321 EGLELKQVYDETIYI

-345 NIILGGLL
+345 NIIVGGLL
-353 AALVLLLFLNSA
+353 AALVLLVFLNSA

-381 TFVAMAILG
+381 TFVAMAVLG

-455 IPLLIVQVEAGQLF
+455 IPLLLVQVEAGQLF

-477 VAISLSL
+477 VAITLSL
-484 VLATTLI
+484 ILAITLI
-491 PVISSKLQLLQT
+491 PVISNKLKLLQT
-503 DNKKK
+503 DNTKKV
-508 IWKFNN
+508 WKFNN
-514 PKILEKLALNFLYRF
+514 PKILNSIALNFLYKF
-529 YKYLAWILPSKKR
+529 YKYLAWVLPSKKR
-542 ASVTISTIILI
+542 ATITITTIFLVTIF
-553 SIIGIFFLKPK
+553 GIFFLKPK

-582 PPGYNLDT
+582 PPGYNLET
-590 TSEIAKNIENQIKPY
+590 TSQIAQDIENQIKPY
-605 FILEEGGDSTAID
+605 FVLEEGGEASATD
-618 YPRISNFFYVSTS
+618 YPRISNFFFVSTS

-640 EDPNNVKK
+640 KNPNNVKK

-675 TGGGSRQI
+675 TAGGSRKI
-683 DVNFSGNNLNDIL
+683 DINFSGSDLNEIL
-696 DVTKKAFFITNQV
+696 DIAKKAFFISTKV
-709 FPKKLGNT
+709 FPQKNGST
-717 QIRPKPGLELGTPEL
+717 QITPKPGLELGTPEL

-741 SENGITVREFA
+741 SENGITVKEFA
-752 NTMDAFNDGLWIDE
+752 NSIDAFNDGLWIDE
-766 IVAEGKNM
+766 IVADGRNM
-774 DLRIIGKKNEEINV
+774 DLRIIGKKDQKNNF
-788 TQQIANIPIVSKSGI
+788 TQQIANIPIVAKSGI
-803 TIPLSSV
+803 TIPLSSL

-819 VSIRHINFKRTVTLE
+819 LSIRHINFKRTVSLQ

-840 IPLEVAINILNE
+840 IPLEVAIKILDNA
-852 SVVKGLSDE
+852 VVKNLTDE
-861 AFKKGII
+861 AFEKGIS

-880 TLDSMSLSIAIAL
+880 TFDSMSLIIAIAL
-893 ILVFLSLAILLQS
+893 ILVFLSLAILLES

-912 IMIAVPLATV
+912 IIIAVPLATA
-922 GGFIGLKIL
+922 GGFVGLKIL
-931 NLFTY
+931 NLFNY

-956 NSILLVLK
+956 NSILLVLQ
-964 TVDLIKEKKLSK
+964 TVALIKKKMSK
-976 IDAIFESAKTRVRPI
+976 QDAIFESARTRVRPI

-1024 GGLFLSA
+1024 GGLFFSA
-1031 ILILIIVP
+1031 LLILIIVP

>member
-1 MDIIKNCLRRPII
+1 MDIIKNCLKKPII
-14 IYALIIL
+14 IYSLIIL
-21 ILFSGILALFKIPIQ
+21 ILFSGLLALFKIPIQ

-42 KPLIEI
+42 TPVIEI
-48 STNWQGGSP
+48 TTNWQGGSP
-57 SEVEREIVIK
+57 SDIEREIVIK

-141 MLRPIKKINK
+141 MLRPVKKINK

-158 LADNLV
+158 LADNLI

-189 IVDPQRLS
+189 IVDPQKLS
-197 LYKLTIPDI
+197 LYKLTISDI

-231 RAEGQLDNPEK
+231 RAEGQLDNPNK

-247 IKVNKDE
+247 IKVNKDD
-254 QTQFSSKIFLEDVA
+254 QTQFTSKIFLEDVA

-274 KEPSAYI
+274 KEPVSYI
-281 RSLGKEVI
+281 RSLGNEVI
-289 ALNLVRDVGVN
+289 ALNLIRDVGVN
-300 VLETMEQVKK
+300 VLETMEEVKK

-321 EGLELKQVYDETVYI
+321 EGLELKQVYDETIYI
-336 NSSIDLVQQ
+336 NSSINLVQQ
-345 NIILGGLL
+345 NIVIGGLL

-365 RATLVIATTI
+365 RATLVIAITI

-421 HKEMGKNDYEAS
+421 HKEMGKDDYNAS

-455 IPLLIVQVEAGQLF
+455 VPLLIVQVEAGQLF

-477 VAISLSL
+477 VAITLSL
-484 VLATTLI
+484 FLAITLI
-491 PVISSKLQLLQT
+491 PVISNKLKLLET
-503 DNKKK
+503 NNKKK

-514 PKILEKLALNFLYRF
+514 PKILNFLALKFLYRF
-529 YKYLAWILPSKKR
+529 YKYLEWVLPSKKK
-542 ASVTISTIILI
+542 ASITIIAI
-553 SIIGIFFLKPK
+553 FSITILGIFFLKPK

-577 GILIP
+577 GVLIP

-590 TSEIAKNIENQIKPY
+590 TSKIAKNIEDQIKPY
-605 FILEEGGDSTAID
+605 FILEEGGDPVANE
-618 YPRISNFFYVSTS
+618 YPRINNFFFVSTS

-640 EDPNNVKK
+640 QNPNNIKK

-675 TGGGSRQI
+675 TAGGSRKI
-683 DVNFSGNNLNDIL
+683 DINFSGTNLNDIL
-696 DVTKKAFFITNQV
+696 DIAKKAFFITNNV
-709 FPKKLGNT
+709 FPEKLGTT

-732 RFIPDMEKL
+732 RFIPNMEKL
-741 SENGITVREFA
+741 SENGITVKEFA
-752 NTMDAFNDGLWIDE
+752 NSMDAFNDGLWIDE
-766 IVAEGKNM
+766 IVADGKNM
-774 DLRIIGKKNEEINV
+774 DLRIIGKKDQDTNF
-788 TQQIANIPIVSKSGI
+788 TQQIASIPIVSKSGI

-810 SKNEITSSA
+810 SENEITSSA
-819 VSIRHINFKRTVTLE
+819 VSIRHINFKRTVSLQ
-834 IRPPSQ
+834 IRPPIQ
-840 IPLEVAINILNE
+840 IPLEVAIKMLDGA
-852 SVVKGLSDE
+852 VVKGLSDE
-861 AFKKGII
+861 AFKKGIT

-880 TLDSMSLSIAIAL
+880 TLDSMTLTIIIAL
-893 ILVFLSLAILLQS
+893 ILVFLSLAILLES

-912 IMIAVPLATV
+912 IMIAVPLATA

-964 TVDLIKEKKLSK
+964 TTDSIKQKKISK
-976 IDAIFESAKTRVRPI
+976 IEAIFESAKTRVRPI

-1024 GGLFLSA
+1024 GGLFFSA
-1031 ILILIIVP
+1031 ILILVIVP
-1039 ALLTLTINENKIIKD
+1039 ALLTLAINENKIKD

>member
-1 MDIIKNCLRRPII
+1 MNIIENCLKRPII
-14 IYALIIL
+14 IYSLIIL
-21 ILFSGILALFKIPIQ
+21 ILFSGLLALLKIPIQ

-42 KPLIEI
+42 KPVIEI
-48 STNWQGGSP
+48 TTNWQGGSP

-67 QEDVLKSVKGVERIR
+67 QEDVLKSVKGIERIR
-82 SNSYDKKSEIKLE
+82 SNAYDKKSEIKLE
-95 FNSTKNFQTAL
+95 FSSTKNFEKSL
-106 LMVSNALD
+106 LMASNALD

-131 GSEDAPIAWI
+131 GSEDSPIAWI

-151 SMSEFGD
+151 SMNEFGD

-164 KTEFEKIPGISR
+164 KTELEKIPGISR

-197 LYKLTIPDI
+197 LYKLTISDI
-206 ANSLISSNVSLTA
+206 ANSLMSSNISLTA

-231 RAEGQLDNPEK
+231 RAEGQLDSPEK

-247 IKVNKDE
+247 LKVNKDE

-274 KEPSAYI
+274 KEPVAYI

-289 ALNLVRDVGVN
+289 AINLVRDVGVN
-300 VLETMEQVKK
+300 VLETMKEVKE
-310 TIKRLNPILNK
+310 TIERLNPLLNK

-345 NIILGGLL
+345 NIIVGGLL
-353 AALVLLLFLNSA
+353 AALVLLIFLNSA

-381 TFVAMAILG
+381 TFVAMAVLG

-421 HKEMGKNDYEAS
+421 HKEMGKNDYDAS
-433 LIGTKEVWQ
+433 LIGTKEVWK

-455 IPLLIVQVEAGQLF
+455 IPLLLVQVEAGQLF

-484 VLATTLI
+484 VLAITLI
-491 PVISSKLQLLQT
+491 PVISNKLKLLQT
-503 DNKKK
+503 DSKKK

-514 PKILEKLALNFLYRF
+514 PRILNTIALNFLYKF
-529 YKYLAWILPSKKR
+529 YKYLAWVLPSKKR
-542 ASVTISTIILI
+542 ATITITTIILVTI
-553 SIIGIFFLKPK
+553 FGIFFLKPK

-577 GILIP
+577 GVLIP
-582 PPGYNLDT
+582 PPGYNLET
-590 TSEIAKNIENQIKPY
+590 TSEIAQDIENQIKPY
-605 FILEEGGDSTAID
+605 FILEEGGSANATE
-618 YPRISNFFYVSTS
+618 YPRINNFFFVSTS

-640 EDPNNVKK
+640 KNPNNIKK

-675 TGGGSRQI
+675 TAGGSRKI
-683 DVNFSGNNLNDIL
+683 DINFSGSDLNEIL
-696 DVTKKAFFITNQV
+696 DIAKKAFFISTKV
-709 FPKKLGNT
+709 FPQKNGST
-717 QIRPKPGLELGTPEL
+717 QITPKPGLELGTPEL

-752 NTMDAFNDGLWIDE
+752 NSMDAFNDGLWIDE
-766 IVAEGKNM
+766 IVADSKNM
-774 DLRIIGKKNEEINV
+774 DLRIIGKKDQNSNF

-803 TIPLSSV
+803 TVPLSSL

-819 VSIRHINFKRTVTLE
+819 ISIRHINFKRTVSLQ

-840 IPLEVAINILNE
+840 IPLEVAIKILDDA
-852 SVVKGLSDE
+852 VVKSLTDE
-861 AFKKGII
+861 AFEKGIT

-880 TLDSMSLSIAIAL
+880 TFDSMSLTIAIAL
-893 ILVFLSLAILLQS
+893 ILVFLSLAILLES

-912 IMIAVPLATV
+912 IIIAVPLATV
-922 GGFIGLKIL
+922 GGFVGLKIL

-956 NSILLVLK
+956 NSILLVLQ
-964 TVDLIKEKKLSK
+964 TVDLIKKKMSK
-976 IDAIFESAKTRVRPI
+976 QDAIFESARTRVRPI

-1031 ILILIIVP
+1031 IVILIIVP
-1039 ALLTLTINENKIIKD
+1039 ALLTLTIDEKKIIKY

>member
-1 MDIIKNCLRRPII
+1 MDIIKNCLKRPII
-14 IYALIIL
+14 IYSLIIL
-21 ILFSGILALFKIPIQ
+21 ILFSGILAIFKIPIQ

-42 KPLIEI
+42 RPVIEI
-48 STNWQGGSP
+48 TTNWQGGSP
-57 SEVEREIVIK
+57 TEVEREIVVK

-82 SNSYDKKSEIKLE
+82 SNAYDKKSEIKLE
-95 FNSTKNFQTAL
+95 FSSTKNFQTAL
-106 LMVSNALD
+106 LMTSNALD

-124 KPTIETS
+124 KPIIETS

-158 LADNLV
+158 LVDNLI
-164 KTEFEKIPGISR
+164 KTELEKIPGISR
-176 SNIFGGSKTEMQV
+176 TNIFGGSKTEMQV

-197 LYKLTIPDI
+197 LYKITISDI
-206 ANSLISSNVSLTA
+206 ATSLISSNISLTA
-219 GDVDEGKRKYLI
+219 GSVDEGKRKYLI
-231 RAEGQLDNPEK
+231 RAEGQLDSPEK

-254 QTQFSSKIFLEDVA
+254 QSQFSSKIFLEDVA
-268 EVKYGI
+268 EINYGI
-274 KEPSAYI
+274 KEPVSYI

-289 ALNLVRDVGVN
+289 AINIVRDVGVN
-300 VLETMEQVKK
+300 VLETMDEVKK
-310 TIKRLNPILNK
+310 TIKRLNPILK
-321 EGLELKQVYDETVYI
+321 KKGLELKQVYDETVYI
-336 NSSIDLVQQ
+336 NSSIKLVQQ
-345 NIILGGLL
+345 NIIVGGLL
-353 AALVLLLFLNSA
+353 AALILLLFLNSA

-421 HKEMGKNDYEAS
+421 HKEMGKSDYDAS
-433 LIGTKEVWQ
+433 LIGTKEVSK
-442 AVFLSA
+442 AVLLSA

-477 VAISLSL
+477 VAISLSF
-484 VLATTLI
+484 VLAITLI
-491 PVISSKLQLLQT
+491 PVISSKFKLLQT

-508 IWKFNN
+508 IWRFNN
-514 PKILEKLALNFLYRF
+514 PKILNTFALNFLYKF
-529 YKYLAWILPSKKR
+529 YQYLAWVLPSKKK
-542 ASVTISTIILI
+542 ASITILTIVLI
-553 SIIGIFFLKPK
+553 TIFGIFFLAPK

-577 GILIP
+577 GVLIP
-582 PPGYNLDT
+582 PPGYNLKT
-590 TSEIAKNIENQIKPY
+590 TSEIAQNIENQIKPY
-605 FILEEGGDSTAID
+605 FVLAEGGDLNANE
-618 YPRISNFFYVSTS
+618 YPRINNFFFVSTS
-631 TRIFIGAST
+631 TKIFIGAST
-640 EDPNNVKK
+640 EDPNKIKK

-675 TGGGSRQI
+675 TAGGSRKI
-683 DVNFSGNNLNDIL
+683 DINFSGSDLNEIL
-696 DVTKKAFFITNQV
+696 DLARKAFFITNKV
-709 FPKKLGNT
+709 FPEKLGRT

-741 SENGITVREFA
+741 AENGITVKEFA
-752 NTMDAFNDGLWIDE
+752 NSLDAFNDGLWIDE
-766 IVAEGKNM
+766 IVASGRKM
-774 DLRIIGKKNEEINV
+774 DLRIIGKKDQKTNF

-810 SKNEITSSA
+810 SKNQITSSA
-819 VSIRHINFKRTVTLE
+819 VSIRHIDFKRTVSLQ

-840 IPLEVAINILNE
+840 IPLEVAIKILDNAI
-852 SVVKGLSDE
+852 VKDLNNE
-861 AFKKGII
+861 AFEKGIT

-880 TLDSMSLSIAIAL
+880 TLDSMSLTIAIAL
-893 ILVFLSLAILLQS
+893 ILVFLSLAILLES

-931 NLFTY
+931 NFFTY

-956 NSILLVLK
+956 NSILLVLQ
-964 TVDLIKEKKLSK
+964 TVDLIKKKKISK
-976 IDAIFESAKTRVRPI
+976 TDAIFESARIRVRPI

-996 TSIFGMFPLVLFP
+996 TSIFGMFPLVLFSGP
-1009 GAGSELYKGL
+1009 GSELYKGL